1 MMIFLTILLPFISF
15 IVLCF
20 FGRFLGKN
28 GSFQLSSI
36 NMFSTFL
43 IAFYFLIEVFYN
55 GPIFLNFG
63 SWLIGSLNLKWEFNF
78 DMLSLSM
85 ITAVSFVSFLVHVY
99 SNGYMENDP
108 FIVRFFSLLSL
119 FTFFMLILLSANNLI
134 QLFVG
139 WEGIGICSYFLI
151 GFWYTRIQANKSALK
166 AIIINRIGDISLLI
180 ACGLIHF
187 FFKSLDFSIIFP
199 MSHYFAN
206 CEIVI
211 DSFNIKILDLICFW
225 LMLAAVGKSAQ
236 IGLHIWLPDAME
248 GPTPVSAL
256 IHAATMV
263 TAGIFLIIRCSF
275 IFEYSNNILLFI
287 TFLGSV
293 TALFASSIGLVQND
307 IKKVI
312 AYSTCSQLGY
322 MFFACGLSNYYA
334 SIFHL
339 LNHALFKALLF
350 LAAGSI
356 IHALNNEQDM
366 RKMGGLLN
374 LLPVS
379 YIAILIGSLALA
391 GFPFLSGFYSKD
403 FILETALFSFTIKNS
418 FSLLL
423 GSLTA
428 VFTITYSIRL
438 IYFVFY
444 SKISSFKFVAKNIH
458 ESNNFILL
466 PLITLTICS
475 IFFGYFAKDLLS
487 GPGTT
492 YWQNSIFML
501 NNSIIDIDNL
511 LGLRILPVFFSFL
524 FILIFFSLHLLVSK
538 LFNLNI
544 FLIKSNYIYNFLIN
558 KWYFDYL
565 INIISKKLYNLC
577 YLVYINIDKGLIE
590 ILKPI
595 NFIFIYYHLGTFFDK
610 YQNQSIKSYLFIL
623 IQFISISFVLI
634 SFILLIIK

>member
-1 MMIFLTILLPFISF
+1 MMAFLIILLPCLSSLILS
-15 IVLCF
+15 F

-28 GSFQLSSI
+28 GSFQLSVF
-36 NMFSTFL
+36 NMFLTFL
-43 IAFYFLIEVFYN
+43 ISLYFLLDVFIF

-63 SWLIGSLNLKWEFNF
+63 SWFISSLNLKWEFNF

-85 ITAVSFVSFLVHVY
+85 IVIVSFVSLLVHFY
-99 SNGYMENDP
+99 SNGYMEGDP
-108 FIVRFFSLLSL
+108 FIIRFFSLLSL
-119 FTFFMLILLSANNLI
+119 FTFFMIILLSSNNLV
-134 QLFVG
+134 QLFIG
-139 WEGIGICSYFLI
+139 WEGIGLCSYFLI

-180 ACGLIHF
+180 ACGLIYF

-199 MSHYFAN
+199 MASYFVN
-206 CEIVI
+206 CSINL
-211 DSFNIKILDLICFW
+211 DTFNIKILDLICFW

-275 IFEYSNNILLFI
+275 LFEYSDNVLLII
-287 TFLGSV
+287 TCLGSV

-322 MFFACGLSNYYA
+322 MFFVCGLSNYYA

-339 LNHALFKALLF
+339 LNHAIFKALLF

-379 YIAILIGSLALA
+379 YIAILIGSLALT

-403 FILETALFSFTIKNS
+403 FILETSLFSFTFKSS

-423 GSLTA
+423 GSITA
-428 VFTITYSIRL
+428 VFTLIYSIRL
-438 IYFVFY
+438 TYYVFY
-444 SKISSFKFVAKNIH
+444 SKISSFKIVAKNIH

-466 PLITLTICS
+466 PLIILTFLS
-475 IFFGYFAKDLLS
+475 IFFGFLFKDLLI
-487 GPGTT
+487 GIGTN
-492 YWQNSIFML
+492 YWQNSIFL
-501 NNSIIDIDNL
+501 KNNFILDIDNL

-524 FILIFFSLHLLVSK
+524 FVLCFFLLYSIINYFFK
-538 LFNLNI
+538 FSILNI
-544 FLIKSNYIYNFLIN
+544 KTNYIYNFLIN
-558 KWYFDYL
+558 KWYFDFL
-565 INIISKKLYNLC
+565 INVISKFLYKVC
-577 YLVYINIDKGLIE
+577 YSLYINIDKGLIE
-590 ILKPI
+590 IIKPI
-595 NFIFIYYHLGTFFDK
+595 NFIFIYYNIGNFFDK
-610 YQNQSIKSYLFIL
+610 YQNQSLKTYLFIF
-623 IQFISISFVLI
+623 IQFLTLSFVLI
-634 SFILLIIK
+634 SLIIFFN

>member
-1 MMIFLTILLPFISF
+1 MIFLTILLPFISF

-475 IFFGYFAKDLLS
+475 IFFGYFAKDLLI

-511 LGLRILPVFFSFL
+511 LGLKILPVFFSFL

-623 IQFISISFVLI
+623 TQFISISFVLI